1 METGTESLVVA
12 ARSGGSKT
20 PVWSVHPVGGSAMW
34 IRHLA
39 PFFFDR
45 PVLGIQA
52 RGMDGRHAPFETI
65 EEMADHYVGLVKERQ
80 PRGPYLLS
88 GASFGGTVAF
98 EMAQRLEAEGAEVGL
113 LALFDSFGPNF
124 PPRRAFLARLAG
136 AFGRLRS
143 LPWPD
148 RVAYVRGR
156 MLPSTSTEPLTHGL
170 QDVADSPMVRALK
183 RVIDTNHQALERYGF
198 RPYAGRITLLRT
210 SERFEWLSAQ
220 DDDPTNGWSAVAGD
234 GVDVI
239 EIEGDHRKMLDP
251 PQVADLAEKFARLV
265 QGTLPDEALVHH
277 EPNRRHV
284 A

>member
-12 ARSGGSKT
+12 ARSGGNKT
-20 PVWSVHPVGGSAMW
+20 PVWSVHPVGGSALW

-39 PFFFDR
+39 PVFSDR

-52 RGMDGRHAPFETI
+52 RGMDGRHPPFETV
-65 EEMADHYVGLVKERQ
+65 EEMAEHYVGLVKERQ

-98 EMAQRLEAEGAEVGL
+98 EMAHQLQTSGSKVGL
-113 LALFDSFGPNF
+113 LAMFDSFGPNY
-124 PPRRAFLARLAG
+124 PPRRAFLTRLAG
-136 AFGRLRS
+136 AFGRMRS
-143 LPWPD
+143 LPWAD

-156 MLPSTSTEPLTHGL
+156 MLPSTSTSPLTHGL
-170 QDVADSPMVRALK
+170 QDVADSPIVRALK
-183 RVIDTNHQALERYGF
+183 GVIDANHKAMERYRF
-198 RPYAGRITLLRT
+198 RPYSGRVTLLRT
-210 SERFEWLSAQ
+210 RERFEWLPPKE
-220 DDDPTNGWSAVAGD
+220 DDPTNGWSVVAND

-251 PQVADLAEKFARLV
+251 PQVADLAEKFAALV
-265 QGTLPDEALVHH
+265 DGTLSADALVHH
-277 EPNRRHV
+277 EPSRRHV